1 MTSRLRG
8 ALRAAGPPVLLAL
21 LLPAGPGTPTA
32 HAAPAALSAL
42 AAPATPD
49 APTAPTAPPA
59 PPAPLTTPSPT
70 ASAPYYG
77 TGSLA
82 GSRAGE
88 GRLRPGRAEPVA
100 VPDPAVWRPLPPPP
114 REVRRPERPR
124 ATTPVEPGSADAPR
138 ERAAEGPAFPG
149 LRVLPLGGGMVLIGL
164 GLGFLGLRLRRG

>member
-21 LLPAGPGTPTA
+21 LLPAGLGTPTA
-32 HAAPAALSAL
+32 HAAPAAL
-42 AAPATPD
+42 AAPASPD
-49 APTAPTAPPA
+49 APAAPTAPPA
-59 PPAPLTTPSPT
+59 PPTKPSPT

-88 GRLRPGRAEPVA
+88 GRLRPGRADPVA

-124 ATTPVEPGSADAPR
+124 ATPVEPGSADAPR

>member
-21 LLPAGPGTPTA
+21 LLPAGFGTPTA
-32 HAAPAALSAL
+32 YAAP
-42 AAPATPD
+42 PP
-49 APTAPTAPPA
+49 PT
-59 PPAPLTTPSPT
+59 
-70 ASAPYYG
+70 APYYG

-82 GSRAGE
+82 GNRAGE
-88 GRLRPGRAEPVA
+88 GRLRPGREDPVA

-114 REVRRPERPR
+114 REVRRSERPR
-124 ATTPVEPGSADAPR
+124 ATPVEPGPADAPR

-164 GLGFLGLRLRRG
+164 GLGFLALRLRRG

>member
-21 LLPAGPGTPTA
+21 LLPVGCGTSTAYAAPPTPT
-32 HAAPAALSAL
+32 
-42 AAPATPD
+42 
-49 APTAPTAPPA
+49 
-59 PPAPLTTPSPT
+59 PLTTPSPN

-88 GRLRPGRAEPVA
+88 GRLRPGRADPLT

-114 REVRRPERPR
+114 REVRRPAERPR
-124 ATTPVEPGSADAPR
+124 PVPVETGTADAPR